1 MGDTSRVEVCSQ
13 RATRP
18 ATIAPAA
25 CACAE
30 AIQGGKEIRV
40 PNQLSAI
47 KHIVQLML
55 EHRSFDQML
64 DFLYAGTSN
73 VAPNGQPFVCK

>member
-1 MGDTSRVEVCSQ
+1 M
-13 RATRP
+13 
-18 ATIAPAA
+18 
-25 CACAE
+25 
-30 AIQGGKEIRV
+30 